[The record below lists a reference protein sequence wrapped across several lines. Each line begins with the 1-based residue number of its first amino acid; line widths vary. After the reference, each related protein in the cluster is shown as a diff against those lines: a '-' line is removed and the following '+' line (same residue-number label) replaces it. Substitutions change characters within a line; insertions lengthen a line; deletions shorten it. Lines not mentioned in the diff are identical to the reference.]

1 MKEQVGEIDGTP
13 KKRMYWSIIS
23 DYSLETALA
32 ELIDNAIDNWSK
44 AGRRSELVVELTLN
58 SEDQSIVVDDNAG
71 GVPELDHPQLISPG
85 LSSNDPSGI
94 SIGVFGV
101 GSKRA
106 VVALAKN
113 IRIQTR
119 HGSGKT
125 FQFDIDEQWFL
136 DSTWL
141 LPKFEA
147 GPISQSST
155 RIELS
160 RLRIPITPES
170 PKSLSDKLGATYAR
184 FLSEGRFRLL
194 VNHRIVKCKLFD
206 RWSFPPNFEPIC
218 VRGKIQDSDGE
229 TTEYAMTAGLVDTD
243 AFKNGEC
250 GVYFYCND
258 RLIAQAVQDPEV
270 GFVRG
275 QAGVPHGEA
284 ALARLVCEFRGPA
297 KSMPWNSFKTGINY
311 HHRTYRAVRDM
322 LIEKMSYFASL
333 SRRLAKHKETE
344 VFAFN
349 AGKVRDVA
357 VAESK
362 EMQAIPLPP
371 LPKVRK
377 DRVEHLLTANR
388 TLIREKPWTLGLVES
403 VAAVEIISRLKT
415 IQTKNRIALL
425 LLDSAFEIGLKEF
438 LVHQKKE
445 EIKEADLQKYFRVG
459 GRPEAWK
466 KVKELLLPETFG
478 VVVETNIE
486 HLYRLRNKLVHQLA
500 TTEPTAGEVESARD
514 AVERVLTRLF
524 EISFAE
530 ATID

>member
-1 MKEQVGEIDGTP
+1 
-13 KKRMYWSIIS
+13 MYWSIIS
-23 DYSLETALA
+23 DYDLETALA

-44 AGRRSELVVELTLN
+44 LGRKDELVVELTVN
-58 SEDQSIVVDDNAG
+58 GEDQSIIVTDNAG
-71 GVPELDHPQLISPG
+71 GVPELDHEQLISPG
-85 LSSNDPSGI
+85 QSSNDPSGV

-119 HGSGKT
+119 HGNGKT
-125 FQFDIDEQWFL
+125 YQFDIDEQWFQ
-136 DSTWL
+136 DTTWF
-141 LPKFEA
+141 LPKFESD
-147 GPISQSST
+147 PITRNST

-160 RLRIPITPES
+160 RLRIPLTSES
-170 PKSLSDKLGATYAR
+170 ARLLSEKFGATYAH
-184 FLSEGRFRLL
+184 FLSATKFRLL
-194 VNHRIVKCKLFD
+194 VNRRLIKCRLFQE
-206 RWSFPPNFEPIC
+206 WSFPPNYEPVCIS
-218 VRGKIQDSDGE
+218 GKIQDSNDE
-229 TTEYAMTAGLVDTD
+229 IIEYRLTAGLVGGD
-243 AFKNGEC
+243 AFTKGEC

-258 RLIAQAVQDPEV
+258 RLIAEAVQDPEV

-284 ALARLVCEFRGPA
+284 ALARLICEFRGPA

-311 HHRTYRAVRDM
+311 HHRTYRAIREL
-322 LIEKMSYFASL
+322 LIEKMAYFASL

-344 VFAFN
+344 VFAFKTGSTRN
-349 AGKVRDVA
+349 VSVD
-357 VAESK
+357 ESR
-362 EMQAIPLPP
+362 EMPAIPLPP
-371 LPKVRK
+371 LPKTRK
-377 DRVEHLLTANR
+377 DRVEHLLSANR
-388 TLIREKPWTLGLVES
+388 MLIREKPWTLGLVES

-445 EIKEADLQKYFRVG
+445 EIKEVELQKYFRIG

-466 KVKELLLPETFG
+466 KVKELILPETFG
-478 VVVETNIE
+478 AVVETNIE
-486 HLYRLRNKLVHQLA
+486 HLYRLRNKFVHQIV
-500 TTEPTAGEVESARD
+500 TTEPSTGEVESARD

-524 EISFAE
+524 EITFHE
-530 ATID
+530 APVD